1 MVSAISYIF
10 IFEYSNFCR
19 SEINRHTGADIAD
32 QSERDDLFTHWREK
46 YKPKAQAI
54 VAKEYDREAIKHDK
68 ILLGFYNDCVELEI
82 RKALVYTIDDF
93 DPDVGKQARKAVD
106 ELTTKLGMAYSQL
119 GYLAHHPKEKP
130 KGGGK
135 KPMKAP
141 ASKTAKVNVPARLL
155 RGLEALKSKEKS
167 FLEDFIDQDGSFKA
181 AIEVLKN
188 KDQVVEDPRSARKIV
203 ELQGELD
210 KSLQV
215 SNAKNVRIQQ
225 LETNGCAL
233 INLMLSSNINVL
245 PRFKEIFDYS
255 DPSSQQ
261 QAGSFAGSSSGH
273 GQPDPSA
280 LYAHPLNR
288 DVMVTQNKLR
298 WPLHFLPGGSMYG
311 QTPRPD
317 EMLPADLVTSATSD
331 MRALAGMF

>member
-10 IFEYSNFCR
+10 ILECSNVCR
-19 SEINRHTGADIAD
+19 SEINRHIDAHIEDA
-32 QSERDDLFTHWREK
+32 SERDDLVTKWREK
-46 YKPKAQAI
+46 YKPKAEAI

-93 DPDVGKQARKAVD
+93 DPEVGNHFRKAVD
-106 ELTTKLGMAYSQL
+106 KLTTKLGMAYSQL

-167 FLEDFIDQDGSFKA
+167 FLEDFIDRDGSFKA
-181 AIEVLKN
+181 AIEVLRNKN
-188 KDQVVEDPRSARKIV
+188 QVVVDPESAQKILQ
-203 ELQGELD
+203 LQGELD
-210 KSLQV
+210 KSLQYTA
-215 SNAKNVRIQQ
+215 AKNVRIQE
-225 LETNGCAL
+225 LETNGCSL

-245 PRFKEIFDYS
+245 PRFKDIFDYS

-298 WPLHFLPGGSMYG
+298 WPLHFLPGGSRYG

-317 EMLPADLVTSATSD
+317 EMLPSDLVASATSD
-331 MRALAGMF
+331 VRQLAHMF

>member
-1 MVSAISYIF
+1 M
-10 IFEYSNFCR
+10 
-19 SEINRHTGADIAD
+19 
-32 QSERDDLFTHWREK
+32 
-46 YKPKAQAI
+46 
-54 VAKEYDREAIKHDK
+54 AKEYDREAIKHDK
-68 ILLGFYNDCVELEI
+68 MLLGFYNDCVELEI

-119 GYLAHHPKEKP
+119 GYLAHHPKERP

-141 ASKTAKVNVPARLL
+141 QSKTAKVNVPARLL
-155 RGLEALKSKEKS
+155 RGLEALPKKEKS
-167 FLEDFIDQDGSFKA
+167 FLEAFIDQDGSFKA

-188 KDQVVEDPRSARKIV
+188 KDQVVEDPRSANKIAQ
-203 ELQGELD
+203 LQGELD

-233 INLMLSSNINVL
+233 INLMLSNKINVL
-245 PRFKEIFDYS
+245 TRFKDIFDYS

-317 EMLPADLVTSATSD
+317 EMLPENLVTSATSD
-331 MRALAGMF
+331 VRQLAHMF

>member
-1 MVSAISYIF
+1 M
-10 IFEYSNFCR
+10 
-19 SEINRHTGADIAD
+19 
-32 QSERDDLFTHWREK
+32 
-46 YKPKAQAI
+46 
-54 VAKEYDREAIKHDK
+54 
-68 ILLGFYNDCVELEI
+68 
-82 RKALVYTIDDF
+82 
-93 DPDVGKQARKAVD
+93 
-106 ELTTKLGMAYSQL
+106 TTKLRINCSSL
-119 GYLAHHPKEKP
+119 GYLMHNPQDKP
-130 KGGGK
+130 YAAGQ

-167 FLEDFIDQDGSFKA
+167 FLEDFIDQEGSFKA

-188 KDQVVEDPRSARKIV
+188 KDQVVEDPRSANKIAQ
-203 ELQGELD
+203 LQGELD

-273 GQPDPSA
+273 GQADPDA

-298 WPLHFLPGGSMYG
+298 WPLHYLPGGSMFG
-311 QTPRPD
+311 HTPKPD

-331 MRALAGMF
+331 MRALVNHC